1 MIDIRGW
8 ASQTFLNWVWWNMVY
23 GVLIFCLTLC
33 NKLSPRLLS
42 AFIWEIRVT
51 RALAMN
57 REDII
62 KEPLTYLFK
71 VSSTV
76 PDCNMQQILCLDE
89 RDILCYKVV
98 LLSIDRPFGALLFIM
113 FQIWTVYLGRCPI
126 QIVHGKA
133 KTNAVFAV
141 TYIFVIFWDI
151 DLGFL
156 CFVLST
162 DFLRCDICWLF

>member
-98 LLSIDRPFGALLFIM
+98 LLSIDRPFGALCSSCFRFGLSILVAARFKLFM
-113 FQIWTVYLGRCPI
+113 GRQRPMRSLQEKWVLIADRNSVFYDCALFDIPI
-126 QIVHGKA
+126 
-133 KTNAVFAV
+133 
-141 TYIFVIFWDI
+141 
-151 DLGFL
+151 
-156 CFVLST
+156 S
-162 DFLRCDICWLF
+162 LR